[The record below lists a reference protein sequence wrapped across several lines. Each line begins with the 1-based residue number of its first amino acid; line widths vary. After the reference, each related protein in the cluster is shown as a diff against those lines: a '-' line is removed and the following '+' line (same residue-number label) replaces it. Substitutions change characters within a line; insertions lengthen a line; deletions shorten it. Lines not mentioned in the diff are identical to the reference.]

1 MKVLLGFIIGIVAV
15 VVVIILVAGYFGFV
29 PGVSNI
35 FGSNK
40 PVNLGTTYTAQDYK
54 SAVAKS
60 GVQLLNNV
68 DTVSLEET
76 QKIYGPA
83 KQVNVD
89 FTPAEVL
96 ALLNDK
102 THAPNFPL
110 KDFQLRVNPDGTAEV
125 AAVLMMDN
133 LDKYGTTHGVNTG
146 SMKEVL
152 DTVKKAG
159 IIAKEVPIYIK
170 GNASVVNGQMSL
182 DADAVK
188 IGRLPISAD
197 TVNNNETDII
207 NYFNNHEK
215 DVPGFSVKNFAIVG
229 GKIHFDGTLPSSVKA
244 K

>member
-1 MKVLLGFIIGIVAV
+1 
-15 VVVIILVAGYFGFV
+15 
-29 PGVSNI
+29 
-35 FGSNK
+35 
-40 PVNLGTTYTAQDYK
+40 
-54 SAVAKS
+54 
-60 GVQLLNNV
+60 
-68 DTVSLEET
+68 
-76 QKIYGPA
+76 
-83 KQVNVD
+83 
-89 FTPAEVL
+89 
-96 ALLNDK
+96 
-102 THAPNFPL
+102 
-110 KDFQLRVNPDGTAEV
+110 
-125 AAVLMMDN
+125 
-133 LDKYGTTHGVNTG
+133 
-146 SMKEVL
+146 MKEVL

-170 GNASVVNGQMSL
+170 GNASVVNGQMSF

>member
-1 MKVLLGFIIGIVAV
+1 
-15 VVVIILVAGYFGFV
+15 
-29 PGVSNI
+29 
-35 FGSNK
+35 
-40 PVNLGTTYTAQDYK
+40 
-54 SAVAKS
+54 
-60 GVQLLNNV
+60 VQLLNNV

-76 QKIYGPA
+76 QKTYGAA
-83 KQVNVD
+83 KPVNVD

>member
-29 PGVSNI
+29 PGISNL

-40 PVNLGTTYTAQDYK
+40 PANLGTTYTAQDYK

-60 GVQLLNNV
+60 GVQLINNV
-68 DTVSLEET
+68 DTVSLAEN
-76 QKIYGPA
+76 QKTYGPA
-83 KQVNVD
+83 KAVNVD

-96 ALLNDK
+96 AVLNDK
-102 THAPNFPL
+102 THDPNFPL

-133 LDKYGTTHGVNTG
+133 LDKYSAAHGVN
-146 SMKEVL
+146 SSSLQQAL

-159 IIAKEVPIYIK
+159 IVAKEVPIYIK

-182 DADAVK
+182 DADTVK

-197 TVNNNETDII
+197 TVNSHETDII

-215 DVPGFSVKNFAIVG
+215 DVPGFYVKNFAIVG
-229 GKIHFDGTLPSSVKA
+229 GKVHFDGTLPSSVKA